1 MAAIP
6 RRVDLALLGAFEA
19 LPAPVRRLIAR
30 PTVGVLERLVRR
42 RPASTWL
49 PQLAVSARWA
59 AGTPDQTGALI
70 RRLGMSPRTAARAR
84 RQVARLALRYG
95 LLDAARDV
103 LATIPE
109 ARQPDFELVRARQAV
124 EEGRYEAARGLRAVG
139 PRRRVTRRRAV
150 PRDDRRARGGA
161 RAGLDARPR

>member
-19 LPAPVRRLIAR
+19 LPRRSVDDRAA
-30 PTVGVLERLVRR
+30 GGRR
-42 RPASTWL
+42 SWSDWSDAGPPATWL

-59 AGTPDQTGALI
+59 AGTPDQTAALV
-70 RRLGMSPRTAARAR
+70 RRLGTSSRTAARAR

-109 ARQPDFELVRARQAV
+109 ARQPEFEMVRARQAV
-124 EEGRYEAARGLRAVG
+124 EEGRYEAARVTPSRLLAAGR
-139 PRRRVTRRRAV
+139 PTPRVTSR
-150 PRDDRRARGGA
+150 
-161 RAGLDARPR
+161 